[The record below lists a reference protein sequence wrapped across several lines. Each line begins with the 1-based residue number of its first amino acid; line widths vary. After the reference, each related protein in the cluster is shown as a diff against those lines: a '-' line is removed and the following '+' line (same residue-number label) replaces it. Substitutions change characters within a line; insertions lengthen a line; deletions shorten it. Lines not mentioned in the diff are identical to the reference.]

1 MKKAL
6 SLAAF
11 LILAAQVP
19 LWSYDTSPSSWQVV
33 PEAIYAT
40 ATGGGAWVTE
50 LQITSFGVTP
60 AKIYVYFDYAGGAR
74 GPFVLNAAL
83 PQYRS
88 VRFNNILSELQT
100 LDPTFVY
107 FGRVGALFIYTED
120 SDSKIQV
127 QARTVNGNFGKTLP
141 GLNPLE
147 GTTAAAGRAMIIQ
160 DLVQDATY
168 RSSVGVYNSD
178 SVSITVTFTIVDQN
192 NVTIGLPFIKTV
204 NAYGFMSF
212 NPFTQ
217 AGITTGAYSNCW
229 LYINVTTGGS
239 AFNGLMSYGSIANNF
254 TNDTYALMSRQYMV
268 SGETAAAP
276 IR

>member
-6 SLAAF
+6 GLAAI

-19 LWSYDTSPSSWQVV
+19 LWAYDTSPSSWQIV
-33 PEAIYAT
+33 PEVIYAT

-60 AKIYVYFDYAGGAR
+60 AKIYVYFDHAAGSR
-74 GPFVLNAAL
+74 GPFLLNAAL

-88 VRFNNILSELQT
+88 VRYANILAELQV
-100 LDPTFVY
+100 LDPTFTY
-107 FGRVGALFIYTED
+107 FGRVGALYVYTES
-120 SDSKIQV
+120 SDSTIQV
-127 QARTVNGNFGKTLP
+127 QARTVNGNFGKTFP

-147 GTTAAAGRAMIIQ
+147 GTTAAAGRPMMIQ

-168 RSSVGVYNSD
+168 RTSVGVYNSD
-178 SVSITVTFTIVDQN
+178 SISLTVTFTIVDQN
-192 NVTIGLPFIKTV
+192 NVTIGLPFTKTV

-229 LYINVTTGGS
+229 LYVNVTTGGS
-239 AFNGLMSYGSIANNF
+239 AYNGLMAYGSIANNF
-254 TNDTYALMSRQYMV
+254 TNDTYALLAREYMV
-268 SGETAAAP
+268 SGSTAIAP